1 MTRRIGDQTAGP
13 KRLKDL
19 GKPPKGAAAV
29 VVGEARRRQ
38 GNGDGKKHD
47 RVDSPVSSPDQ
58 QADTADT
65 GASMPHQKADWRL
78 LELAD
83 AARNLAEAIGAKASS
98 PSQRGALHEQ
108 ASELADAL
116 YQLGHGNRSPWLFL
130 GQVARDLSRADSGA
144 EVHQVTEQLLR
155 WSSERLYE
163 AAVEEPVLDLSETR
177 GIEAATVGSA
187 DDPKFQ
193 RQVEQ
198 EGVGVSLGDF
208 SRRDGYR
215 IFLRLN
221 PDASG
226 ESRPIEM
233 KVIDLDNRRKGQQ
246 SGSG

>member
-13 KRLKDL
+13 KRLKEL
-19 GKPPKGAAAV
+19 GKPPSGAAAV

-38 GNGDGKKHD
+38 VNGDSKKHD
-47 RVDSPVSSPDQ
+47 RGDSTAPSPDRQ
-58 QADTADT
+58 TDAADA
-65 GASMPHQKADWRL
+65 GASMPYQKADWRL

-83 AARNLAEAIGAKASS
+83 AARNLAEEISAKASS
-98 PSQRGALHEQ
+98 PSQRALHEQ
-108 ASELADAL
+108 ASELAEAL

-130 GQVARDLSRADSGA
+130 GQVARDLGRADSKA
-144 EVHQVTEQLLR
+144 QVHQVTEQLLR

-163 AAVEEPVLDLSETR
+163 AAAEEPVLDLSKTR

-187 DDPKFQ
+187 DNPKFQ

-198 EGVGVSLGDF
+198 EGVGVWLGDF

-233 KVIDLDNRRKGQQ
+233 NVIDLDNRRKGQQ
-246 SGSG
+246 SGRG